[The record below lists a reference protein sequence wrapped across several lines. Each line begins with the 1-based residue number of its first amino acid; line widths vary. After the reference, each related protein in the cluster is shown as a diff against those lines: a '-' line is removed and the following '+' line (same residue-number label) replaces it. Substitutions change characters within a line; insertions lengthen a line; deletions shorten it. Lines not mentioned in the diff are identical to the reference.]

1 MRRAPNTSVTTLLL
15 VSLGLACAHCAG
27 CAETSSGEGTNA
39 LPLTIESHD
48 NLVSETGVLELGAGL
63 LSIASVALVSADGN
77 VLLIGPLTIDLA
89 VPQQE
94 LTLPAGIPPGE
105 YTGLQIDLA
114 PASDGAETLDT
125 QIRAVM
131 TEEWVRASSKLV
143 MTGSIGFPEGPRTI
157 EEGSAVELHILLRGM
172 FFYLAPLNDA
182 VDGHYEAGE
191 NHRDFI
197 TMNLVNMFDLRVLP

>member
-1 MRRAPNTSVTTLLL
+1 
-15 VSLGLACAHCAG
+15 
-27 CAETSSGEGTNA
+27 
-39 LPLTIESHD
+39 LTIESHD